1 MVPRYTLTQY
11 SPADLA
17 DALACEYID
26 DREAEALLAD
36 LTAELLKLEYSDDAT
51 DKADEAVKSTSHRR
65 RQDLSPLD
73 QIRSTGTYPTS
84 QRPCRQT
91 KHSWK

>member
-1 MVPRYTLTQY
+1 M
-11 SPADLA
+11 A

-51 DKADEAVKSTSHRR
+51 DKADEAVKHRSR
-65 RQDLSPLD
+65 RQRQTLFPPD
-73 QIRSTGTYPTS
+73 QIPLGRDLPDFSATLPADEALLEITEGS
-84 QRPCRQT
+84 
-91 KHSWK
+91 